1 MKIAMK
7 TLTVLGLVG
16 ATTLAIAATTMTTAE
31 PVQNAQQQSVSQVQ
45 TTNQDQSKTQVT
57 VNQSAV
63 APVNTSAGQ
72 VVNQNAI
79 APAWVTVKQ
88 ALNLQDDS
96 RVVLKGNIVKSLGN
110 EKYIFQ
116 DKSGSM
122 TVEIDDELWNGRAIS
137 PNTLVTIDGEV
148 DIDYKPMKRIEI
160 DVDYVS
166 F

>member
-7 TLTVLGLVG
+7 TLTALSLVG
-16 ATTLAIAATTMTTAE
+16 ATTLAIAATAMTSAD
-31 PVQNAQQQSVSQVQ
+31 PVAASQTVAQAQVK
-45 TTNQDQSKTQVT
+45 NQVA

-63 APVNTSAGQ
+63 TPVNTATNQ
-72 VVNQNAI
+72 VINQNAI
-79 APAWVTVKQ
+79 APALVTVKQ

-110 EKYIFQ
+110 EKYTFK
-116 DKSGSM
+116 DKTGSM
-122 TVEIDDELWNGRAIS
+122 TVEIDDELWNGQPIS
-137 PNTLVTIDGEV
+137 SNTLVTIDGEV